1 MVHDTSAL
9 LPRRCLYDL
18 CAFALVVDFQL
29 SLLSPL
35 SLFSLSFSFLVNV
48 LGENDKFI
56 RHEVRLPPQK
66 VKQRVEKENRR
77 LKAINASS
85 GLAGMREI
93 AF

>member
-35 SLFSLSFSFLVNV
+35 SLSLTLVNV

-66 VKQRVEKENRR
+66 VKQRVEKENRH
-77 LKAINASS
+77 LKAISASS